1 MIREMTTEDLPV
13 LVGIYK
19 ETFLASH
26 KGFLPRAL
34 LETVTDQTVLDR
46 FHRIFGSEVR
56 RPFCFVKEIDNSAIG
71 FVLGTFA
78 LNPPK
83 GYKGEIKMLYV
94 LPEYQ
99 QSGVGKQLLQKAVQ
113 HFINHNVETMFIG
126 TFKDNTVGRGFY
138 ERLDGEVISEQ
149 TDVIHGHPLV
159 TVNYGWSSIGTIFD
173 EPFYDN

>member
-1 MIREMTTEDLPV
+1 MQPEDLQV

-26 KGFLPRAL
+26 KGFLPRAFV
-34 LETVTDQTVLDR
+34 ETVTDKTVLER
-46 FHRIFGSEVR
+46 FHRIFESEVR
-56 RPFCFVKEIDNSAIG
+56 RPFCFVKKIDHHVIG

-99 QSGVGKQLLQKAVQ
+99 QLGFGKQLLQEAVQ
-113 HFINHNVETMFIG
+113 HFMNHHVETMFIG
-126 TFKDNTVGRGFY
+126 TFKDNAIARGFY
-138 ERLDGEVISEQ
+138 ERLDGKVISEQ
-149 TDVIHGHPLV
+149 TDVINGHPLV
-159 TVNYGWSSIGTIFD
+159 TVNYGWSSIGILLD
-173 EPFYDN
+173 